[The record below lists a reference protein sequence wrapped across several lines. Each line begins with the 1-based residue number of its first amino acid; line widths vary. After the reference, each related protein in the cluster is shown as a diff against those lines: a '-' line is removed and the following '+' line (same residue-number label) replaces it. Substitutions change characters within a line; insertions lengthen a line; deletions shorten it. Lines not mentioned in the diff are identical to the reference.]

1 MKYLTILL
9 LFAVMPVPHYAF
21 AQTCPENSIWNDAT
35 DRCITCWEIG
45 TCPFTTDP
53 LGTML
58 LPFESIFGGLTI
70 IVLWGLLISIIW
82 LRTQNPMLVGLV
94 GIAMTAGYLSV
105 TPEAPPNELNGARII
120 GGALFAL
127 SLGITLY
134 HLVSSRIYQGP
145 T

>member
-1 MKYLTILL
+1 MI
-9 LFAVMPVPHYAF
+9 FSGVPVFPMAH
-21 AQTCPENSIWNDAT
+21 AQTCPDNTEWVDNVG
-35 DRCITCWEIG
+35 RCVACWERG
-45 TCPFTTDP
+45 KCNFTTDP

-70 IVLWGLLISIIW
+70 IILWGLLISIIW
-82 LRTQNPMLVGLV
+82 LRTQNPMLVGIV
-94 GIAMTAGYLSV
+94 GIAMTAGYLSI
-105 TPEAPPNELNGARII
+105 TPDAPPEELNGARII
-120 GGALFAL
+120 GGALFAV